1 MGMNRG
7 LVGVGNVYMELVYS
21 LVFDD
26 FELEVEGGKC
36 VCSCFCVYMFVFMFV
51 DFQRQIF
58 GICVVVYFEIVKY
71 VDVGGEVG
79 GGEVVVVG

>member
-7 LVGVGNVYMELVYS
+7 SVGVGNVHMELVYS

-51 DFQRQIF
+51 DLQR
-58 GICVVVYFEIVKY
+58 
-71 VDVGGEVG
+71 
-79 GGEVVVVG
+79 